1 MGHGDAYRRVVASPE
16 PLEIVELS
24 TIRLLVAWG
33 VTVICSGGGGIP
45 VMADGRGGLQGVEA
59 VIDKDLAAELL
70 ARGVDAEGLL
80 LLTDVDGVYQGWGT
94 DEAVRLEQVSVAQ
107 LWALDLPAGSMGPKV
122 DAVGRFVQHTGGFA
136 AIGALADAEAILR
149 GEAGTIV
156 VR

>member
-1 MGHGDAYRRVVASPE
+1 MVEAYRSWPTAAAGCRASRRS
-16 PLEIVELS
+16 S
-24 TIRLLVAWG
+24 TRI
-33 VTVICSGGGGIP
+33 SPPSSSPGGSTP
-45 VMADGRGGLQGVEA
+45 R
-59 VIDKDLAAELL
+59 
-70 ARGVDAEGLL
+70 RLL

-94 DEAVRLEQVSVAQ
+94 DDAVRLEQVSVAQ

-122 DAVGRFVQHTGGFA
+122 DAVGRFVQHTGRFA